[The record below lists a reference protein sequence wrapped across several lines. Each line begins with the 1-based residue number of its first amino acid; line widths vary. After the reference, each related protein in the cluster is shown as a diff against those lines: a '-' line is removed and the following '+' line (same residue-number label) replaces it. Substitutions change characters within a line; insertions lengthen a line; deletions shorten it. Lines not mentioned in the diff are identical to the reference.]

1 MDDIK
6 FNKGQAILQLFIH
19 PKQTTAAILQNNKSG
34 WWLPMLITTLLILMA
49 AVVQHQM
56 VNQAAQA
63 NTPIIDPMALSS
75 DMSGKQLGGGGG
87 GDVVVMGSGPVDGM
101 TPEGMPA
108 AVGESPLK
116 FGLNLVGRLAGFW
129 MVWLILSIILHI
141 GLMIGGGNVPQRAI
155 FNLAAWTS
163 LAIAVRCVIQI
174 LFMLISGKPILGDGL
189 SGMAAENTFMAFVLG
204 GLDVYLV
211 WQFVLIFIGLHQA
224 NNLSKRK
231 LSGLIAMN
239 GLLVLLL
246 AALPPFVINRIL
258 AAVSS
263 SSGFLG

>member
-1 MDDIK
+1 MDEIK

-34 WWLPMLITTLLILMA
+34 WWIPMLITTLLILMA

-56 VNQAAQA
+56 INQAAQA
-63 NTPIIDPMALSS
+63 TTPIIDPMLSS
-75 DMSGKQLGGGGG
+75 GVPAKALAGGGGG
-87 GDVVVMGSGPVDGM
+87 SGRCYGRQSSSMACLRKACP
-101 TPEGMPA
+101 PLS
-108 AVGESPLK
+108 GESPLQ

-163 LAIAVRCVIQI
+163 LAIAVRCIIQ
-174 LFMLISGKPILGDGL
+174 LLYMLISGQPVLGDGL
-189 SGMAAENTFMAFVLG
+189 SGMVAENTFMAFVLG
-204 GLDVYLV
+204 GLDVYLI

-231 LSGLIAMN
+231 LSGLIAVN

>member
-1 MDDIK
+1 
-6 FNKGQAILQLFIH
+6 
-19 PKQTTAAILQNNKSG
+19 
-34 WWLPMLITTLLILMA
+34 MLLTTLLILMA

-56 VNQAAQA
+56 INRTAQAAV
-63 NTPIIDPMALSS
+63 PIIDPMLSTTEV
-75 DMSGKQLGGGGG
+75 GKDIGGGGG
-87 GDVVVMGSGPVDGM
+87 KAVVMGGGPVDGM
-101 TPEGMPA
+101 PQEGMPP
-108 AVGESPLK
+108 AVGESPLN
-116 FGLNLVGRLAGFW
+116 FGLNLVARLAGFW
-129 MVWLILSIILHI
+129 MVWLILSIILHL
-141 GLMIGGGNVPQRAI
+141 GLMISGGNVPQRAI

-163 LAIAVRCVIQI
+163 LAIAVRCIIQI
-174 LFMLISGKPILGDGL
+174 LYMLISGQPILGDGL
-189 SGMAAENTFMAFVLG
+189 SGLVAENTFMAFVLG

-211 WQFVLIFIGLHQA
+211 WQFVMIFIGLHQA

-231 LSGLIAMN
+231 LAGLITMN